1 MIRTAVAVPAL
12 LLALGACSSG
22 PGAAEDPAPTATSDS
37 PGTPTGTPSS
47 ATSDEPLPCVP
58 GVEPFTGPAADEHG
72 AEEVMA
78 AYCLL
83 ARLVEEQEGTTL
95 SLPIPEQ
102 RPRDLMDVA
111 EVLTPRA
118 RREWRRQVRSRAAG
132 DPGATERVN
141 GLTLHDV
148 REVPRGYQRADDGPY
163 VFGTQVGPATAEL
176 VDRGVRLTFT
186 MDTGLVLE
194 EAGDDSG
201 RHSLLPVTRRGSY
214 VLVRDGERWLVDD
227 WEAEFERGPVR
238 LVVG

>member
-1 MIRTAVAVPAL
+1 MSAL

-22 PGAAEDPAPTATSDS
+22 PGAAEDPTPTAASES
-37 PGTPTGTPSS
+37 PGTPAGTSS
-47 ATSDEPLPCVP
+47 PTTAEEPLPCVP
-58 GVEPFTGPAADEHG
+58 GVGPFTGPAADEHG
-72 AEEVMA
+72 ADEVMA

-83 ARLVEEQEGTTL
+83 VELVEEQEGTTL

-102 RPRDLMDVA
+102 RPRDLMGVA
-111 EVLTPRA
+111 ELLTPRA
-118 RREWRRQVRSRAAG
+118 RREWERQVRLRAAG
-132 DPGATERVN
+132 DADATARVN

-194 EAGDDSG
+194 EAGDDAG
-201 RHSLLPVTRRGSY
+201 RHSLLPVTRRASY
-214 VLVRDGERWLVDD
+214 VLVRHGDRWLVDD

-238 LVVG
+238 LVGG